1 MLQSNTRSVLSQFVI
16 VTTAAAAITAVAQS
30 DLVWEAAVPSGQVAP
45 SNLRCT
51 VTISPGISDTDQD
64 QSSPPLSGS
73 MSARLEPSM
82 APFHSI
88 DISAMEITT
97 THGYYSLDFFCRL
110 LGCQHADVHAELTT
124 HTLLA
129 PVHIDLTSLS
139 FTFTAEFLV
148 HFVNSSTGVFTGS
161 QDLTGTIPI
170 TVSGSIVPGPN
181 GAQLRNITMSEYFL
195 PVPPALLPL
204 GVTANSYIRVLPNEA
219 NFMTGGWTV
228 VSPADINGDGAV
240 NGADLAVLL
249 GAWGPNATSPADI
262 NDDGAVDGVDLAQ
275 VLSNWS

>member
-1 MLQSNTRSVLSQFVI
+1 MLQSHTRSVLSHFVI
-16 VTTAAAAITAVAQS
+16 VTTAAAAITAVAAS
-30 DLVWEAAVPSGQVAP
+30 DLIWEAAVPPGQVTP
-45 SNLRCT
+45 TNVRFT
-51 VTISPGISDTDQD
+51 VTIPPGISDTDQD
-64 QSSPPLSGS
+64 QYSPPLSGS

-88 DISAMEITT
+88 DITAMEITT
-97 THGYYSLDFFCRL
+97 THGYYSFDFFCSF
-110 LGCQHADVHAELTT
+110 LGCQHVDVHGELTT
-124 HTLLA
+124 HTLMA

-139 FTFTAEFLV
+139 FSFTAEFLI
-148 HFVNSSTGVFTGS
+148 HFVNSSTGVISGS

-181 GAQLRNITMSEYFL
+181 GAQLRDITMSEYFF
-195 PVPPALLPL
+195 PVPPALLPP
-204 GVTANSYIRVLPNEA
+204 GVSAISYIRVLPNEA

-228 VSPADINGDGAV
+228 VSPADINGDGGV